1 MENDNRKFITMSFLA
16 VGVVAAIVV
25 NVLLDSLAA
34 TFGPVARVRSMDL
47 VAHGLPIAVGV
58 VTFVLLQFNA
68 KVLVW
73 ADEVMVEVRKVVW
86 PTRRD
91 TSAMTMVVC
100 VMLIIS
106 GVFLGIFDFVARNVI
121 KMVIN

>member
-1 MENDNRKFITMSFLA
+1 MENDNRKFITISFLA
-16 VGVVAAIVV
+16 MGAVAAIVV

-58 VTFVLLQFNA
+58 VTFALLQFNS
-68 KVLVW
+68 KVLLW

-100 VMLIIS
+100 VMLIVS